1 MPATSPYSGNDY
13 QAVSNFRPYEL
24 PVNDIFKAISAQN
37 QFWDAGAARVKSY
50 YDKGLNLDLTSEEN
64 VKIRDQFMKDAEKEL
79 IKLSSM
85 DLADPS
91 VQKKGMGIFKPLFKD
106 RAILYDDH
114 MTRTQKQIYADADR
128 YKNDEKT
135 KGAGFHM
142 DNLAYALMP
151 FRGFG
156 KDTKRD
162 KLEGIYNKAK
172 NSSYIPH
179 YDFSKER
186 MDILENCKADRFS
199 NTTEQGAYLETE
211 RDASLTKSKLWGCLD
226 AAMSDQAKQQIRI
239 SAAVKYD
246 RNYGVLKGEYIE
258 SATSQIEAYTE
269 EIANLSAKK
278 AAIKGN
284 LQYAEQEK
292 ALTEQ
297 ISMYEERIKEKKDD
311 LSTIESWTDKDIE
324 NNYENLAFTAYFKRI
339 NEPFAQ
345 AFARADIER
354 DKKANP
360 IWMTRFV
367 QQKLD
372 DRQLLGF
379 EHDKEMENLQ
389 FRLKMLY
396 GGGDDAGSV
405 SERMRAAV
413 ASGMIS
419 PEELQRVYG
428 SAVAEEG
435 MGFDAINTLVGS
447 ANTELNTKFAEMKSY
462 LESDPDLAKV
472 MAGVKTIDDFNK
484 KIPEINAF
492 LSAAMKNP
500 NSPAGQKAKDMIEAM
515 NGYVGVLNTKTH
527 YQSILDDASSN
538 VDKSKMQNWQKFQPE
553 LLKMEKEFLPR
564 KINSATGE
572 RYDSKLIFDIISGRN
587 LNYDV
592 QFNPNIIGGKELRIV
607 EKATGK
613 TLSFDERDSGFGYA
627 SSYELVKS
635 LAKKIRRKENGFY
648 SNEEYKSDVNNILKQ
663 KLATQ
668 RQTIVSGNLLD
679 EKNFDPR
686 VKEFVESVFGT
697 LEGNVKFRTV
707 GNFNPVTG
715 EVEIQGISS
724 KGEVLSYKELKNAA
738 AEAKGDYG
746 QSLFT
751 EGSRGTSIR
760 VKIPALQI
768 IKKPQGIES
777 IEALVDYGSNKVMED
792 IKFARGFEISAGYT
806 PKGNNVSLKVER
818 GLGTGMPKYSI
829 VVKGVDGIQVL
840 PANSKPDAIN
850 SIQKLLSGSK

>member
-1 MPATSPYSGNDY
+1 MAATSPYTGNDY

-24 PVNDIFKAISAQN
+24 PINDIFKSISAQN

-91 VQKKGMGIFKPLFKD
+91 VQKKGMSIFKPLFKD

-151 FRGFG
+151 FRNFG

-162 KLEGIYNKAK
+162 ELEGIYNKAK
-172 NSSYIPH
+172 NASYIPH

-186 MDILENCKADRFS
+186 IDILENCKADRFS

-246 RNYGVLKGEYIE
+246 RNYGVLKGEYLE

-269 EIANLSAKK
+269 EVASLSAKK

-284 LQYAEQEK
+284 PQYAEQEK

-379 EHDKEMENLQ
+379 EHDKEMENLK

-396 GGGDDAGSV
+396 GGDDDGKTV

-419 PEELQRVYG
+419 PEEFQKVYG

-435 MGFDAINTLVGS
+435 MGFDAINTLVGN

-462 LESDPDLAKV
+462 LETDPDLAKV
-472 MAGVKTIDDFNK
+472 MVEVKTIDDFNK
-484 KIPEINAF
+484 KIPQINAF

-500 NSPAGQKAKDMIEAM
+500 NSPAGQKARDMIEAM
-515 NGYVGVLNTKTH
+515 NRYVGVLNTKTH
-527 YQSILDDASSN
+527 YQSILDDAQS
-538 VDKSKMQNWQKFQPE
+538 QAYTPE
-553 LLKMEKEFLPR
+553 LKNKADAARKEFLS
-564 KINSATGE
+564 KMKSTVTLIDDSLSA
-572 RYDSKLIFDIISGRN
+572 
-587 LNYDV
+587 
-592 QFNPNIIGGKELRIV
+592 
-607 EKATGK
+607 
-613 TLSFDERDSGFGYA
+613 GYA
-627 SSYELVKS
+627 GRKPLIINLDKNRIYNIFSGTDAQYGVRNNKQHYYPYVEVYDKKTGQAIGSLSDEADKIHDYYLGLSGSIESERIKS
-635 LAKKIRRKENGFY
+635 VDNL
-648 SNEEYKSDVNNILKQ
+648 LKQ

-668 RQTIVSGNLLD
+668 RQTIISGNLLD

-697 LEGNVKFRTV
+697 LKGNVKFRTV

-715 EVEIQGISS
+715 EVEIQGITS

-777 IEALVDYGSNKVMED
+777 IEALVDYGSNKVMEN

-806 PKGNNVSLKVER
+806 PKGNNVSLKIER
-818 GLGTGMPKYSI
+818 GLGTDMPKYSI
-829 VVKGVDGIQVL
+829 VVKGVDDIQVL
-840 PANSKPDAIN
+840 PANSKTEAIDGV
-850 SIQKLLSGSK
+850 QRLLSGAKIK